1 MTELL
6 MTTDIVV
13 AIILIGVV
21 AVLTLLDDN
30 E

>member
-1 MTELL
+1 MTKLL
-6 MTTDIVV
+6 MTTDIVI
-13 AIILIGVV
+13 AIIFIGVV